1 MANNGIFYVPAIG
14 SVSKLF
20 TKTIKAVLKQGKPCK
35 TLQLQK
41 EQESRMPSAHKS
53 QQQSAHKPQL
63 QKAHEQQQL
72 QSTHVPQLSHIE
84 SHLEQLMEQQ
94 LKLNTEHKL
103 LKRKVNL
110 LKRRTHICRRRT
122 HKRTSPL
129 AGLSAELKFRLAEQV
144 RKTSPNHLL
153 WLREWFFGPTS
164 LAGAEWLLLANKR
177 NKPGAFLLC
186 ERSGKHKREF
196 VLSVLLSPQS
206 DDSSAASG
214 ALVNH
219 YRVRPY
225 HGYRIASDRAFRSL
239 QDLIDYYSEEKRE
252 GCVQLVRAC
261 AMPRTRE
268 YARL

>member
-14 SVSKLF
+14 SMSKLL
-20 TKTIKAVLKQGKPCK
+20 TKTIKAVLKRGKPCNK
-35 TLQLQK
+35 LQLQK
-41 EQESRMPSAHKS
+41 EQEAQMPSAHKS
-53 QQQSAHKPQL
+53 KL
-63 QKAHEQQQL
+63 QKAHEQQL

-110 LKRRTHICRRRT
+110 LKRRTHVCCRRT

-164 LAGAEWLLLANKR
+164 LAGAEWLLLTNKR

-186 ERSGKHKREF
+186 ERGGKHKREF
-196 VLSVLLSPQS
+196 VLSVLLSSPS

-214 ALVNH
+214 TLVKH
-219 YRVRPY
+219 YRVRPF

>member
-14 SVSKLF
+14 SMSKLF

-41 EQESRMPSAHKS
+41 EQDSQMPSAHKS
-53 QQQSAHKPQL
+53 QQ
-63 QKAHEQQQL
+63 HEQQL

-84 SHLEQLMEQQ
+84 THLEQLMEQQ
-94 LKLNTEHKL
+94 LKLNTKHEL

-110 LKRRTHICRRRT
+110 LKRRTLACRRRT

-164 LAGAEWLLLANKR
+164 LAGAEWLLLTNKR

-186 ERSGKHKREF
+186 ERGGKHKREF
-196 VLSVLLSPQS
+196 VLSVLLPPAS

-214 ALVNH
+214 ALVKH

>member
-1 MANNGIFYVPAIG
+1 MANNGIFYVPGIG
-14 SVSKLF
+14 SMSKLF
-20 TKTIKAVLKQGKPCK
+20 TKTIKAVLKRGK
-35 TLQLQK
+35 QLQK
-41 EQESRMPSAHKS
+41 EQEAQMPSAHKS
-53 QQQSAHKPQL
+53 QQQSAHKPKL
-63 QKAHEQQQL
+63 QKAHEQQL
-72 QSTHVPQLSHIE
+72 QSTHVLSHIE
-84 SHLEQLMEQQ
+84 SHLEHLMEQQ

-110 LKRRTHICRRRT
+110 LKRRTHVCRRRT

-144 RKTSPNHLL
+144 RKSSPNHLL

-164 LAGAEWLLLANKR
+164 LAGAEWLLLTNKR

-186 ERSGKHKREF
+186 ERGSKHKREF
-196 VLSVLLSPQS
+196 VLSVLLSPAS

-214 ALVNH
+214 ALVKH

>member
-1 MANNGIFYVPAIG
+1 MANDGIFYVPAIG
-14 SVSKLF
+14 SMNKLF
-20 TKTIKAVLKQGKPCK
+20 TKTIKAVLKRGKQPK
-35 TLQLQK
+35 K
-41 EQESRMPSAHKS
+41 EQEAQMPSAHKS
-53 QQQSAHKPQL
+53 QQQSAHKSKL
-63 QKAHEQQQL
+63 QKAHEQQL

-94 LKLNTEHKL
+94 LRLNTEHKL

-110 LKRRTHICRRRT
+110 LKRRTHACRRRT

-164 LAGAEWLLLANKR
+164 LAGAEWLLLNNKR

-196 VLSVLLSPQS
+196 VLSVLLSPAS

-214 ALVNH
+214 AKVKH